1 MSSHYGVVESTANRE
16 MNLNEVPDRQ
26 TSVNDVE
33 MPVQG
38 LWAAP
43 VVLIALAGIVLAL
56 RRSLI
61 WKLTHSYVP
70 PSPKLKQL
78 PCSNCRF
85 FGSNP
90 YLKCAVHPDKAL
102 KAEAMTCSD
111 YWAQDSDRFS
121 R

>member
-1 MSSHYGVVESTANRE
+1 MSSHYGVVESTVNRE
-16 MNLNEVPDRQ
+16 MNLNEVSDRQ
-26 TSVNDVE
+26 TPVNDGG

-38 LWAAP
+38 FWAAP

-56 RRSLI
+56 RRSLT
-61 WKLTHSYVP
+61 WKLTHSYAP
-70 PSPKLKQL
+70 PPPKLRQL